1 MKIKNGHIT
10 EATKSEL
17 FSLYIYYEVDD
28 VMPFDEYLE
37 HMRKN
42 GVVIIE

>member
-1 MKIKNGHIT
+1 MKIENGRIK

-17 FSLYIYYEVDD
+17 FSLYLYYEVDD

-42 GVVIIE
+42 GVVILE